1 MNMHVL
7 VPDDTGVI
15 TSVIASPLRSTV
27 KETFRVECGQSS
39 QVIDALTGSSQ
50 VLNPRSQTRKIA
62 LIKETVRQP
71 TVPEREE
78 HNSESEH
85 DSDSSSEDSDYVL
98 GSDDS
103 GLEEEYVEL
112 KEEAKTFKKRIRD
125 SKKWAQ
131 RNPTGVVPIDL
142 VAYVEE
148 VIGEDHFDSD
158 DEDYSYDEDSDHDGH
173 VVRRK
178 SKYPRYNPKAHIPMF
193 CLGMVFRSKE

>member
-112 KEEAKTFKKRIRD
+112 KEEAKAFKKRIRD

-131 RNPTGVVPIDL
+131 RNPTGVVLIDL